1 MSRSEQAIQDR
12 YDALLFAK
20 TPELAREAA
29 RELVAAALGEEALQL
44 PLQDALRQY
53 CRRMRPAAEPR
64 DQERFETEFIE
75 LVFWPNSSKKAA

>member
-20 TPELAREAA
+20 TPELARKAA
-29 RELVAAALGEEALQL
+29 RELIVAALGEEALKL
-44 PLQDALRQY
+44 PLQDALREY

-64 DQERFETEFIE
+64 DQARFEEELIE
-75 LVFWPNSSKKAA
+75 LAFWPSARKQAA